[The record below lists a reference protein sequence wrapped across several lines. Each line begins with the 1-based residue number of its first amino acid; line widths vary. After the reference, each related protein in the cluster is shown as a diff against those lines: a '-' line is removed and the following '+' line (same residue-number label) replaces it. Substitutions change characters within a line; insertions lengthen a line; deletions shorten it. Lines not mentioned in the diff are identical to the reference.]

1 MSLLSSLRLL
11 ATLGKGVTR
20 GLPAASADRDP
31 IEIFQDWFEAA
42 RASGMLMPEAMCL
55 ATATPDGAPSARMVL
70 LKEVSRAGFV
80 FYTNYCSRKATEL
93 EANDRAALVFHW
105 LPLERQVRIEGR
117 IARVPEEESA
127 AYFRTRT
134 RGSRIGAWAS
144 RQSAVLSGRDQ
155 LERQVEACHRRFA
168 GAEVPLPEFWGGYR
182 LVPQRLEFWQG
193 RANRLHD
200 RLLFTRRDDH
210 WTAVWLSP

>member
-1 MSLLSSLRLL
+1 MSFLSSLRLL

-20 GLPAASADRDP
+20 GLPEASADRDP
-31 IEIFQDWFEAA
+31 IEIFQEWFEAA
-42 RASGMLMPEAMCL
+42 KASGMLMPEAMCL
-55 ATATPDGAPSARMVL
+55 ATATADGAPSARMVL
-70 LKEVSRAGFV
+70 LKEVTRAGFV
-80 FYTNYCSRKATEL
+80 FYTNYGSRKAREL
-93 EANDRAALVFHW
+93 DANARAALVFHW

-117 IARVPEEESA
+117 VARVSEQESA

-155 LERQVEACHRRFA
+155 LQRQVEACHRRFA
-168 GAEVPLPEFWGGYR
+168 GAEVPLPEFWGGFR
-182 LVPQRLEFWQG
+182 LEPRQLEFWQG

-200 RLLFTRRDDH
+200 RLLFVRGEDD
-210 WTAVWLSP
+210 WTTVRLSP